1 VTIGTQRSQSVG
13 CSRLSPTCSLRVQQR
28 SHFSPRARSTPARV
42 QGDEAVRLL
51 AAKAARYDTP
61 TTSIQG
67 KEQRTMKQV
76 NRRSALSVG
85 LAAMAAFVAAASAYA
100 QRQLPPGISL
110 QAWGKRESMIPGY
123 KTVSMRDLVYQP
135 GAKTSNPSMPND
147 MVCHVPEGELRVKQS
162 DGMEFVAKKGD
173 VWTCKKGIGE
183 DLENVGSTV
192 AIMRIV
198 DLLPE

>member
-1 VTIGTQRSQSVG
+1 MTS
-13 CSRLSPTCSLRVQQR
+13 C
-28 SHFSPRARSTPARV
+28 TP
-42 QGDEAVRLL
+42 LF
-51 AAKAARYDTP
+51 AA
-61 TTSIQG
+61 
-67 KEQRTMKQV
+67 
-76 NRRSALSVG
+76 
-85 LAAMAAFVAAASAYA
+85 VAATSAYA
-100 QRQLPPGISL
+100 QSQLPPGISRE
-110 QAWGKRESMIPGY
+110 AWGKRESMIPGY

-147 MVCHVPEGELRVKQS
+147 MVCHVPKGELRVKQS